1 MKNAPPAVNARRDVR
16 GNLTT
21 TQLSPTPF
29 YSEPRTVPTG
39 LYDSQTSPHT
49 PQLRPAGL
57 AQRGVLY
64 TCTSPASCVQQRHG
78 QSQYSVD
85 P

>member
-57 AQRGVLY
+57 AQRGVHLHG
-64 TCTSPASCVQQRHG
+64 VQQQLHG
-78 QSQYSVD
+78 QLSTQ
-85 P
+85 